1 MKFASYYN
9 NLGINA
15 FAIYSVLKEA
25 GFLTLPKIAL
35 ILPVAAHREMV
46 KKLAHSRF
54 RLVSFEQYLID
65 NIEFFYNFNERYL
78 ASLTPTVNALQF
90 LSEIGVVQLRDDGA
104 VIASELPFD
113 TSMGKRAE
121 RVQRA
126 SANIAA
132 LVSGNAEVF
141 YLNAR
146 IEL

>member
-1 MKFASYYN
+1 MKFGSYYN

-15 FAIYSVLKEA
+15 FAISSVLKEA
-25 GFLTLPKIAL
+25 GFLTLPKITL
-35 ILPVAAHREMV
+35 ILPVVAHREMV
-46 KKLAHSRF
+46 KKLGYGKFRF
-54 RLVSFEQYLID
+54 VSFEEYLID
-65 NIEFFYNFNERYL
+65 NIEYFYNFNERYL
-78 ASLTPTVNALQF
+78 ASLIPTVNALQF
-90 LSEIGVVQLRDDGA
+90 LYEIGVIQLKDDGA
-104 VIASELPFD
+104 VIASALPFD
-113 TSMGKRAE
+113 ASMGKRAE

>member
-1 MKFASYYN
+1 MKFSSYYN

-15 FAIYSVLKEA
+15 FAISSVLKEA

-35 ILPVAAHREMV
+35 ILPVVAHREMV
-46 KKLAHSRF
+46 KKLAHGSFRF
-54 RLVSFEQYLID
+54 VSFEQYLID

-78 ASLTPTVNALQF
+78 SSLTPTVNALQF
-90 LSEIGVVQLRDDGA
+90 LYEIGVIQLKDDGA

-113 TSMGKRAE
+113 ASMGKRAE
-121 RVQRA
+121 RVKRA

>member
-1 MKFASYYN
+1 MKFSSYYN
-9 NLGINA
+9 NLGVNA
-15 FAIYSVLKEA
+15 FSISSVLKEA
-25 GFLTLPKIAL
+25 RFLTLPNTAL
-35 ILPVAAHREMV
+35 ILPVVSHREMV
-46 KKLAHSRF
+46 KKLADRRF
-54 RLVSFEQYLID
+54 RFVSFEQYLID
-65 NIEFFYNFNERYL
+65 NIEHFYNFNERYL

-90 LSEIGVVQLRDDGA
+90 LCEIGVVKLKDDGA
-104 VIASELPFD
+104 VIASALPFD

>member
-1 MKFASYYN
+1 VTFSSYYN

-15 FAIYSVLKEA
+15 FAISSVLKEA
-25 GFLTLPKIAL
+25 GFLTFPQILL
-35 ILPVAAHREMV
+35 ILPVVAHRQTV
-46 KKLAHSRF
+46 KTLAHGSFRF
-54 RLVSFEQYLID
+54 VSFENYLID

-78 ASLTPTVNALQF
+78 SSLAATVNALQF
-90 LSEIGVVQLRDDGA
+90 LHEIGVVKLRDDGA
-104 VIASELPFD
+104 VIASDLPFD
-113 TSMGKRAE
+113 ASMGKRAE
-121 RVQRA
+121 RVKRA

>member
-1 MKFASYYN
+1 MKFSSYYN

-15 FAIYSVLKEA
+15 FAISSVLKEA
-25 GFLTLPKIAL
+25 EFLTLPKISL
-35 ILPVAAHREMV
+35 ILPVVAHRQMV
-46 KKLAHSRF
+46 KTLAHGSFRF
-54 RLVSFEQYLID
+54 VSFEHYLVD

-78 ASLTPTVNALQF
+78 VSLTQTVNALQF
-90 LSEIGVVQLRDDGA
+90 LYEIGVLKLKDNGA
-104 VIASELPFD
+104 VIASDLPFD
-113 TSMGKRAE
+113 ASMGKRAE
-121 RVQRA
+121 RVKRA

>member
-1 MKFASYYN
+1 MKFSSYYN

-15 FAIYSVLKEA
+15 FAISSVLKEA

-35 ILPVAAHREMV
+35 ILPVVAHRETV
-46 KKLAHSRF
+46 KKLADRRF
-54 RLVSFEQYLID
+54 RFVSFEQYLID
-65 NIEFFYNFNERYL
+65 NIEYFYNFNERYS
-78 ASLTPTVNALQF
+78 ASLTPMVNALQ
-90 LSEIGVVQLRDDGA
+90 LLCEIGVVQLKDNGA
-104 VIASELPFD
+104 VAASALPFD
-113 TSMGKRAE
+113 ASMGKRAE

-132 LVSGNAEVF
+132 LVSGNADVF

>member
-1 MKFASYYN
+1 VKFSSYYN

-15 FAIYSVLKEA
+15 FAISSVLKEA
-25 GFLTLPKIAL
+25 EFLTLPKISL
-35 ILPVAAHREMV
+35 ILPVVAHRQMV
-46 KKLAHSRF
+46 KTLAHGSFRF
-54 RLVSFEQYLID
+54 VSFEHYLVD

-78 ASLTPTVNALQF
+78 VSLTQTVNALQF
-90 LSEIGVVQLRDDGA
+90 LYEIGVLKLKDNGA
-104 VIASELPFD
+104 VIASDLPFD
-113 TSMGKRAE
+113 ASMGKRAE
-121 RVQRA
+121 RVKRA

>member
-1 MKFASYYN
+1 MKFSSYYN

-15 FAIYSVLKEA
+15 FAISSVLKEV
-25 GFLTLPKIAL
+25 GFLTLPKVSL
-35 ILPVAAHREMV
+35 ILPVVAHRQMV
-46 KKLAHSRF
+46 RTLAHGSFRF
-54 RLVSFEQYLID
+54 VSFENYLID

-90 LSEIGVVQLRDDGA
+90 LYEIGVVQLKDDGA
-104 VIASELPFD
+104 VITSDLPFD
-113 TSMGKRAE
+113 ASMGKRAE
-121 RVQRA
+121 RVKRA